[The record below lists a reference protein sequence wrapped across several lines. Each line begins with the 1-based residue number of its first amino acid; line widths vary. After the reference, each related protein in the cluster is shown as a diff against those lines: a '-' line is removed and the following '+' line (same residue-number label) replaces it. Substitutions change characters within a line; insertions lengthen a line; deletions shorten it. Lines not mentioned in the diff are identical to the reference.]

1 MANHKLNNFSFRIAV
16 FLALL
21 NHKFKPER
29 NIESPF
35 ETQNVIMATF
45 VFSILVYAIT
55 LCTPYFPGAI
65 DDINFLAG
73 RLATVLLTFTLF
85 PRLGWLL
92 LFIWTIHFVKLIYR
106 AVRKFRQQ
114 YHATPSAFDL
124 FNQCRRAHHN
134 EQSYRGSA
142 NNNLHASLVFAIGLL
157 LALMPLKYPQKTLE
171 THSAIV
177 SIFITL
183 ILVYAAAWETEH
195 HLQTNNGNSSIYRI
209 VTKISL
215 FTGSLATVVLV
226 LLIVPAI
233 GWFILGQANLRGM
246 ANVRPALQVNF
257 IGYLCVL
264 YRVWSPWSLQPSNK
278 GVTRLSF
285 GFVDC

>member
-1 MANHKLNNFSFRIAV
+1 
-16 FLALL
+16 
-21 NHKFKPER
+21 
-29 NIESPF
+29 
-35 ETQNVIMATF
+35 MATF
-45 VFSILVYAIT
+45 VISILVYAIT

-65 DDINFLAG
+65 DDVNLLAG

-92 LFIWTIHFVKLIYR
+92 LFIWTIHFVLLFIWTIHFVKLIYR

-114 YHATPSAFDL
+114 YHATPSA
-124 FNQCRRAHHN
+124 N
-134 EQSYRGSA
+134 RGSA

-157 LALMPLKYPQKTLE
+157 LALMPQKYPQKTLE

-183 ILVYAAAWETEH
+183 ILIYAAAWETEH
-195 HLQTNNGNSSIYRI
+195 HLQTNNSNSSIHRII

-226 LLIVPAI
+226 LLIVAAS
-233 GWFILGQANLRGM
+233 GWFILFVWTFFLVKQIYEAWQMFDL
-246 ANVRPALQVNF
+246 
-257 IGYLCVL
+257 L
-264 YRVWSPWSLQPSNK
+264 YRSTLW
-278 GVTRLSF
+278 VTYVFYPVFDLHGHYNQAIRGLP
-285 GFVDC
+285 V

>member
-45 VFSILVYAIT
+45 VISILVYAIT

-73 RLATVLLTFTLF
+73 RLATFESFVSNTMQLHLRSIYSINVAM
-85 PRLGWLL
+85 P
-92 LFIWTIHFVKLIYR
+92 TIMNK
-106 AVRKFRQQ
+106 
-114 YHATPSAFDL
+114 
-124 FNQCRRAHHN
+124 
-134 EQSYRGSA
+134 
-142 NNNLHASLVFAIGLL
+142 GLL

-171 THSAIV
+171 THSATV

-195 HLQTNNGNSSIYRI
+195 HLQTNNSNSSIHRII

-233 GWFILGQANLRGM
+233 GWFILFVWTFFLVKQFYEAWQMFEL
-246 ANVRPALQVNF
+246 
-257 IGYLCVL
+257 L
-264 YRVWSPWSLQPSNK
+264 YRSTLL
-278 GVTRLSF
+278 VTYVFYPVFDLPGHYNQAIRGLP
-285 GFVDC
+285 V

>member
-1 MANHKLNNFSFRIAV
+1 
-16 FLALL
+16 
-21 NHKFKPER
+21 
-29 NIESPF
+29 
-35 ETQNVIMATF
+35 MATF
-45 VFSILVYAIT
+45 VISILVYAIT

-65 DDINFLAG
+65 DDVNLLAG

-85 PRLGWLL
+85 PRLGWLLLFIWTIHFVL

-124 FNQCRRAHHN
+124 FNQGHAHHN
-134 EQSYRGSA
+134 EQSNSFYHLFMQVFISTRSLPKLHFTEDYNNRGSA

-157 LALMPLKYPQKTLE
+157 LALMPQKYPQKTLE

-183 ILVYAAAWETEH
+183 ILIYAAAWVTEH
-195 HLQTNNGNSSIYRI
+195 HLQTNNSNSSIHRII

-226 LLIVPAI
+226 LLIVAAS
-233 GWFILGQANLRGM
+233 GWFILFVWTFFLVKQIYEAWQMFDL
-246 ANVRPALQVNF
+246 
-257 IGYLCVL
+257 L
-264 YRVWSPWSLQPSNK
+264 YRSTLW
-278 GVTRLSF
+278 VTYVFYPVFDLHGHYNQAIRGLP
-285 GFVDC
+285 

>member
-45 VFSILVYAIT
+45 VISILVYAIT

-92 LFIWTIHFVKLIYR
+92 LFSWTIHFVKLIYR

-124 FNQCRRAHHN
+124 FNQCRHAHHN
-134 EQSYRGSA
+134 EQSNRGSA

-171 THSAIV
+171 THSATV

-195 HLQTNNGNSSIYRI
+195 HLQTNNSNSSIHRII

-233 GWFILGQANLRGM
+233 GWFILFVWTFFLVKQIYEAWQMFDL
-246 ANVRPALQVNF
+246 
-257 IGYLCVL
+257 L
-264 YRVWSPWSLQPSNK
+264 YRSTLW
-278 GVTRLSF
+278 VTYVFYPVFDLPGHYNQAIRGLP
-285 GFVDC
+285 V